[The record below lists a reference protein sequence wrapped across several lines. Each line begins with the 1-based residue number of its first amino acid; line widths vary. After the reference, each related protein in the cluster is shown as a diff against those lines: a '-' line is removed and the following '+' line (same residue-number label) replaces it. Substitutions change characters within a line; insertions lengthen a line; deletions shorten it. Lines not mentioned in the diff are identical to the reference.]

1 MKESLRLSFK
11 YIKKNKLRTLVTLF
25 GIIIS
30 ISMFTSIGNIL
41 TTIKYMG
48 QQEVVMGDGDY
59 DAYIYELDQDKYRM
73 LKSNKDLKTIGLN
86 KYRHSIFGKRT
97 ETDEK
102 ITLNYLDILGVDEN
116 YLKEIFPFDLVE
128 GRMPENEGEIIIP
141 YKSKYLIEGLNKL
154 DQEEDFY
161 FRRYR
166 EFTET
171 DQGNFYRV
179 TNHYR
184 DINSIKCLETGQ
196 VNYRVVGYFNGD
208 NRVSHINLEDKSQEE
223 KYALGYS
230 LLGQEET
237 FNAYVKFSNYKDV
250 NKKFTNLQKQIS
262 STEGKSGLNDY
273 LLRFKNVNIDSI
285 RSGQTVFALL
295 IVSFLV
301 GIIIFAITV
310 FIYNMLTTNY
320 LERTKDYGLLKV
332 IGITNK
338 QLKQIIYIESIF
350 YILITVPLGY
360 LAGNIA
366 MRIVFSIVRKIL
378 SKGNANVLF
387 SNIQFYRSGLVL
399 LVAFILTAIVVL
411 ISTKYASGFIL
422 KMDAIDAVNEN
433 FSSLRKANKRKK
445 AKRYFFTEKFYGYE
459 AFLAKRNIDRN
470 RRRFLYTTF
479 SVSMSIILFVSVSFI
494 MTLAEP
500 GYSSG
505 DSYDKDYL
513 SAFFL
518 DEDNV
523 DEVEKEIKRIEGVD
537 IAKKYSRYGKNIFI
551 AKDFSDFENLTQSI
565 VEEENIYGFDN
576 DYINQMLVYNQE
588 TSNSVLLIM
597 DDKDYIR
604 YVNNQLDDQV
614 EIARVLPKVKNPKR
628 YERTLLSFYGP
639 QIIDQNNQLMEDKII
654 KDQVMVYET
663 DIKLPRN
670 ITTRHNL
677 TYDKEIYLMKESD
690 YQKLALREDNRNW
703 IIEVKA
709 NKNFTTKTNY
719 ELESIGQYI
728 PRTMKEENVRS
739 IATVAKIFIYG
750 FISLIAI
757 ISALNIVNTS
767 YNNIM
772 IRKKELALI
781 MAVGISERRL
791 KKMVRF
797 ESVYSWIY
805 ATIWAIGLSLM
816 VTYVQYRQVYDISV
830 FMSSPY
836 MAPIKQLI
844 GAIVITY
851 ILIYISSMI
860 PLKRMLREN
869 IIDELKM
876 Y

>member
-1 MKESLRLSFK
+1 
-11 YIKKNKLRTLVTLF
+11 
-25 GIIIS
+25 
-30 ISMFTSIGNIL
+30 
-41 TTIKYMG
+41 
-48 QQEVVMGDGDY
+48 MGDGDY

-433 FSSLRKANKRKK
+433 FSSLRKAKKRKK

-565 VEEENIYGFDN
+565 MEEENIYGFDN

>member
-433 FSSLRKANKRKK
+433 FSSLRKAKKRKK

-565 VEEENIYGFDN
+565 MEEENIYGFDN

-614 EIARVLPKVKNPKR
+614 EIARVLPKVKKPKR

>member
-433 FSSLRKANKRKK
+433 FSSLRKAKKRKK

-565 VEEENIYGFDN
+565 MEEENIYGFDN

-614 EIARVLPKVKNPKR
+614 EIARVLPKIKNPKR

>member
-1 MKESLRLSFK
+1 
-11 YIKKNKLRTLVTLF
+11 
-25 GIIIS
+25 
-30 ISMFTSIGNIL
+30 
-41 TTIKYMG
+41 MG

-237 FNAYVKFSNYKDV
+237 FNGYVKFSNYKDV

-262 STEGKSGLNDY
+262 STDGKSGLNDY

-433 FSSLRKANKRKK
+433 FSSLRKAKKRKK

-565 VEEENIYGFDN
+565 MEEENIYGFDN

-830 FMSSPY
+830 FMNSPY

>member
-433 FSSLRKANKRKK
+433 FSSLRKAKKRKK

-565 VEEENIYGFDN
+565 MEEENIYGFDN